1 MVDSWHDPV
10 RLRQLQLPLLQGPA
24 MAQYLRDRLAQRI
37 AELEGKPTITPKPAA
52 KSTAATRK
60 NAPMP
65 TAPAQSTASPR
76 QGQASILN
84 ASGRPTSAVA
94 QLRTKLIDLTAAQ
107 PADFVQARR
116 PGQQPG
122 ADRG

>member
-1 MVDSWHDPV
+1 MVDNWHDPV

-60 NAPMP
+60 NPCP
-65 TAPAQSTASPR
+65 RRQRSPR
-76 QGQASILN
+76 
-84 ASGRPTSAVA
+84 
-94 QLRTKLIDLTAAQ
+94 
-107 PADFVQARR
+107 PALDKARR
-116 PGQQPG
+116 
-122 ADRG
+122 RS